1 MSMHSAADAVT
12 GEARRV
18 VVTGAGG
25 LLGRH
30 CLVRL
35 HARNCAARFRG
46 EPAPYDLVP
55 LDRAA
60 FNDAARLAG
69 ALEGAAA
76 VYHFAGVNRGP
87 EEEVEAGNVDIA
99 TRLAEACRASGS
111 TAHIV
116 YANSTHAA
124 SDTPYGRSKRRAGDI
139 LANAAPRFTDLV
151 LPHIFGEGA
160 RPFYNNVTATF
171 IHQVMRGETPSV
183 NPDGRVQLLHAGAA
197 VEAAIGAVAEGVT
210 GELRPAPRP
219 MGVVDLLARL
229 QGMHASYGANLFPD
243 LSDPFDLALFN
254 SYRAALYPEGFPRP
268 LKLNTDA
275 RGVLFEAAKGG
286 GGGQTFLSWT
296 EPGVTR
302 GNHFHLD
309 KVERFLVLQ
318 GEAIIRIRRVPD
330 GPVWE
335 YRVDGRQPAAV
346 DMPTLHTHSIENI
359 GDKPLLTLFWT
370 QAVFDPAAPDTYA
383 DPVLG

>member
-1 MSMHSAADAVT
+1 MDERG
-12 GEARRV
+12 GEVVNRI

-25 LLGRH
+25 LLGWH

-55 LDRAA
+55 LDRAT
-60 FNDAARLAG
+60 FNDPARLGG
-69 ALEGAAA
+69 AVEGAAA
-76 VYHFAGVNRGP
+76 VLHFAGVNRGT
-87 EEEVEAGNVDIA
+87 EAEVETGNIEIA
-99 TRLAEACRASGS
+99 TRLAEACGKSG
-111 TAHIV
+111 AAPHIV

-124 SDTPYGRSKRRAGDI
+124 SDTPYGRSKRRAGEI
-139 LANAAPRFTDLV
+139 LAAATSRFTDLV

-171 IHQVMRGETPSV
+171 IHQVMRGETPEV
-183 NPDGRVQLLHAGAA
+183 NPEGRVQLLHAGAA
-197 VEAAIGAVAEGVT
+197 VEAAIGAFEGGVL

-219 MGVVDLLARL
+219 MGVGELLARL
-229 QGMHASYGANLFPD
+229 QDMHAAYGANLFPN

-309 KVERFLVLQ
+309 KVERFLVLE
-318 GEAIIRIRRVPD
+318 GEAVIRIRRVPD

-346 DMPTLHTHSIENI
+346 DMPTLHTHSIENV
-359 GDKPLLTLFWT
+359 GTTPLLTLFWT
-370 QAVFDPAAPDTYA
+370 QAVFDPAVPDTYA